1 MKLNSKCSSAG
12 VLPGTVAKKCNEL
25 CVVVLMPAWS
35 QGFAQRE
42 SGYVY

>member
-25 CVVVLMPAWS
+25 CVVVLMPAWP
-35 QGFAQRE
+35 QDFAQRE